1 MFFQIVLLFFAL
13 IIFPGYLFYRL
24 LLPKENSLLM
34 WLIRVSFTG
43 AFAGYIFFSG
53 MWSWISYYLRYLL
66 LVLYVIFTIFSYSKV
81 KDLPFAQF
89 GENKKWRPL
98 INYGFSLLVSLVLFG
113 LTLYGQF
120 NRGKAVNL
128 KLPFDNGRFYVAQG
142 GSSIVLNA
150 HRPNESQQFA
160 VDILELNKFGRRAIG
175 IYPAD
180 LTQYE
185 IFGQSVISPCDGRV
199 TASVDKF
206 EDLIPPNRDQDHPAG
221 NHVILRCQGI
231 KLLLAHLQEGSVAVD
246 AGENVEAG
254 QVIGQVG
261 NSGNTTEPHL
271 HIHAVKDPSVSV
283 FEGDAVPLLLMD
295 QFPTR
300 NTLFSIVD

>member
-24 LLPKENSLLM
+24 LWPKEKSLLM

-43 AFAGYIFFSG
+43 AFIGYIFFSG

-66 LVLYVIFTIFSYSKV
+66 LVLYVIIAILSYNKV
-81 KDLPFAQF
+81 KDLQFAQF
-89 GENKKWRPL
+89 GGNKKWRPL

-113 LTLYGQF
+113 LTLHGQF

-128 KLPFDNGRFYVAQG
+128 KLPLDNGRFYVAQG
-142 GSSIVLNA
+142 GSNIVLNA

-160 VDILELNKFGRRAIG
+160 VDILELNKFGWRASG
-175 IYPAD
+175 IYPSN

-246 AGENVEAG
+246 VGENVEAG
-254 QVIGQVG
+254 RLIGQVG

-271 HIHAVKDPSVSV
+271 HIHAVKDPSASV

-295 QFPTR
+295 QFPNR
-300 NTLFSIVD
+300 NTLFSVSD